1 MFESE
6 PTTND
11 RPFALFLLQKQPES
25 SVDVIGAPYTNQH
38 EVIRA
43 LTRLLPLRWEI
54 WVKEHPNAVGDRSLA
69 DYRDFKRLPGLR
81 LIDPRADTHRL
92 IARAALTISISGTA
106 CLEAGLLG
114 RPAIT
119 IAEMFF
125 SNILLRNGFD
135 PFAASHTDFGV
146 IIDEAKAMTSRRD
159 YSRSEDFLAWNV
171 AQSFPGVIS
180 DPSNLPSTSAPANVQ
195 KVADATISFMRR
207 LAR

>member
-1 MFESE
+1 
-6 PTTND
+6 
-11 RPFALFLLQKQPES
+11 
-25 SVDVIGAPYTNQH
+25 VIGAPYTNQH

-43 LTRLLPLRWEI
+43 LTRLLPVNWEI

-69 DYRDFKRLPGLR
+69 DYMDFKRLPGLR
-81 LIDPRADTHRL
+81 LIDPFADTHRL

-106 CLEAGLLG
+106 CFEAGLLG

-125 SNILLRNGFD
+125 GKMLLRNGFD

-146 IIDEAKAMTSRRD
+146 IASEAESMASRQD
-159 YSRSEDFLAWNV
+159 DSGSEDFLAWSI

-180 DPSNLPSTSAPANVQ
+180 DPSNLPSTSAPENVE
-195 KVADATISFMRR
+195 KVANATVEFIRR